1 MRNEAPNQIRVL
13 KNAPQVARFRYNG
26 VLVAWSLVLRALE
39 GAPEAS

>member
-26 VLVAWSLVLRALE
+26 VLAAWSLEQKGPEGALE
-39 GAPEAS
+39 AS